1 MDSGGEIPLFPLNTV
16 LFPGGLLPLRV
27 FEQRYMAMAKACL
40 RDGTPFGVCLIREGT
55 EVGAAATPEEV
66 GCLARI
72 VHWDMEQLGLLQ
84 IVAQG
89 AERFRILARRVQG
102 DGLAFARIELLP
114 ESADAPIPDQLAI
127 CRQLLERIA
136 AEHGERIFAK
146 PFQFDSSA
154 WVSARLAEVL
164 PLPLAAKQQLM
175 ELGDGVRRLEL
186 LQGFLRQQL

>member
-1 MDSGGEIPLFPLNTV
+1 MQSGREIPLFPLNTV

-27 FEQRYMAMAKACL
+27 FEQRYVQMTAACL
-40 RDGTPFGVCLIREGT
+40 RNDEPFGVCLIREGT

-72 VHWDMEQLGLLQ
+72 VQWDMEQLGLLQ

-89 AERFRILARRVQG
+89 AERFRILARRVQP
-102 DGLAFARIELLP
+102 DGLALARIELLP
-114 ESADAPIPDQLAI
+114 ESADAPVPDQLAI

-146 PFQFDSSA
+146 PFQFDSST

-164 PLPLAAKQQLM
+164 PLPLATKQQLM

-186 LQGFLRQQL
+186 LQGFLRQQP

>member
-1 MDSGGEIPLFPLNTV
+1 MESETEIPLFPLHTV

-27 FEQRYMAMAKACL
+27 FEQRYMAMAKSCL
-40 RDGTPFGVCLIREGT
+40 RDGTPFGVCLIREGA
-55 EVGAAATPEEV
+55 EVGAAATPEDV

-72 VHWDMEQLGLLQ
+72 VRWDMEQLGLLQ

-89 AERFRILARRVQG
+89 AERFRILARRVQP
-102 DGLAFARIELLP
+102 DGLALVRIELLP
-114 ESADAPIPDQLAI
+114 DSADALIPGQLAF

-164 PLPLAAKQQLM
+164 PLPLATKQQLM
-175 ELGDGVRRLEL
+175 ELGDGVQRLEL
-186 LQGFLRQQL
+186 LQGLLRQ